1 MKRRILKN
9 WVITLGIIDKIRDIL
24 STNERLML
32 ECIKDHLNLSIDALE
47 ILIKQFNEE
56 REEQKLIFKKK
67 VEDLEKK
74 GDKLVSKLTKMVFG
88 GAVMVPLQNYLLKLI
103 DIFDDILDT
112 IHFLSGEDYRKL
124 YFKRLR
130 SITAR
135 DLEQEILEYLKYTKK
150 PLQSLLE
157 MLNLAID
164 NKWEGIV
171 QTSEKIEALEES
183 GDDMKHQMIENIYR
197 NWDKI
202 REPYFS
208 YLTQYIYMI
217 DEIQDLSEDASNMLL
232 ITIQY
237 MHG

>member
-1 MKRRILKN
+1 M
-9 WVITLGIIDKIRDIL
+9 DKIKNLL
-24 STNERLML
+24 STNEKLML
-32 ECIKDHLNLSIDALE
+32 EGLKEHLNLSIEAIKL
-47 ILIKQFNEE
+47 LIEQNDEE

-67 VEDLEKK
+67 IEDLEKE
-74 GDKLVSKLTKMVFG
+74 GDRLVSKLTKMVLG

-103 DIFDDILDT
+103 DIFDNILDT

-130 SITAR
+130 STTAR
-135 DLEQEILEYLKYTKK
+135 EIEEEILGYLNYTEKM
-150 PLQSLLE
+150 LQNLLE
-157 MLNLAID
+157 MLNLAIE

-171 QTSEKIEALEES
+171 RLSERIEVLEES
-183 GDDMKHQMIENIYR
+183 GDDMKHEMIEKIYM

-217 DEIQDLSEDASNMLL
+217 DQIQDLSEDASNMLI